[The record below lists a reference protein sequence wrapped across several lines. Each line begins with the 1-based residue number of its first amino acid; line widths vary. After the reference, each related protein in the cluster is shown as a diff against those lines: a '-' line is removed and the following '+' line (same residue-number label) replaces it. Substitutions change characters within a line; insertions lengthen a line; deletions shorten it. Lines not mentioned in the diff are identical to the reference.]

1 MGAES
6 RYTQSV
12 AHSHVRVKWTSK
24 ALGDVARLYR
34 FLAGVNKQAAVNLR
48 RSAKSVRDYSAKID
62 QLGYT
67 ISRTIANMICAVV
80 NSCSRSPITTDLP
93 RVRPRLMILGNDGLP
108 VADLGGSL
116 GA

>member
-1 MGAES
+1 MADS
-6 RYTQSV
+6 SV
-12 AHSHVRVKWTSK
+12 ICVFSNKGGSGKTTLAVHL
-24 ALGDVARLYR
+24 ALAWSQ
-34 FLAGVNKQAAVNLR
+34 LAPTALPLR